1 MAKAKAEITIF
12 NVKDIKSVTRYYL
25 LQSST
30 VSAPN
35 KPTTINPGGNWKTT
49 EPSYTIGSTST
60 LYFVDLTV
68 MSDNTFSYSAVSKSS
83 SYEAAKAAYNKA
95 SNVEKTV
102 TDFKQTSEGWQMNWD
117 KILNGKEANTSKHT
131 DYITFKDGNIKL
143 GDSSSSKSLEIS
155 NETVDVK
162 NRDNI
167 VASFGEESSFYSK
180 GFVTSIGSMGIR
192 QSAGDE
198 IILKLGFDI
207 LYPGH
212 GDLPHASYTLG
223 SRDYT
228 YKYDQDGNVVV
239 DENDNAI
246 PPSEEEKKMMNG
258 WMSTVLGEYGVAF
271 GDNSVSMSGGHA
283 FGTGSV
289 AICHGNAIGTDSAAI
304 GFCCTAGKDYSFAV
318 GRGTQANGEC
328 SATFGSENYAM
339 HPNEFVIG
347 KCNNYYD
354 KNTPND
360 GYAFVI
366 GNGTDRKKGRSNAH
380 TVDWDGN
387 AYYSGDVKAS
397 SFNGHTLSSD
407 VPENAKFTD
416 TNTWRPVV
424 DNLTSG
430 DADKSLSAKQG
441 KTLKSAIDTIASSK
455 QIGTATCSAKA
466 NTPTAT
472 HVTFPKAFTSAP
484 IVLLN
489 PLTAVPGTIFKGCS
503 ATNITTT
510 GFDLYV
516 TRTDNGNT
524 SVKWIAII

>member
-207 LYPGH
+207 LDPGH
-212 GDLPHASYTLG
+212 GDLPNASYTLG

-228 YKYDQDGNVVV
+228 YKYDQDGNVVM
-239 DENDNAI
+239 DENGNAI

-258 WMSTVLGEYGVAF
+258 WMSTVLGEYGVAI

-289 AICHGNAIGTDSAAI
+289 AICSGDAIGTGSVAI
-304 GFCCTAGKDYSFAV
+304 GFSTASKEYSFAV

-380 TVDWDGN
+380 TVDWGGN
-387 AYYSGDVKAS
+387 AYYAGNVSASG
-397 SFNGHTLSSD
+397 FNGHTIEAD
-407 VPENAKFTD
+407 IPADAKFTD

-441 KTLKSAIDTIASSK
+441 KTLKSAIDTITSSK
-455 QIGTATCSAKA
+455 QIGTTTCSAKA